1 MNHGEVCQ
9 VGISVLISFLSYCFG
24 VVTPALELLL
34 WCICLDV
41 FVGVLASFVN
51 PRLYFNSRKMFKG
64 LVKKIVLLSIVA
76 FSKHLDIMMNTDII
90 CMTTCYFFIIN
101 EGMSVLENAGKC
113 GLKLPKIIENSL
125 EQLKGLTNNEN
136 KNN

>member
-9 VGISVLISFLSYCFG
+9 VGISVLISVLSYCFG
-24 VVTPALELLL
+24 VVTPVLEMLL
-34 WCICLDV
+34 WCVTLDI
-41 FVGVLASFVN
+41 FIGVLASFVN

-64 LVKKIVLLSIVA
+64 IVKKIVLLSIVA

-90 CMTTCYFFIIN
+90 YTTTCYFFIIN
-101 EGMSVLENAGKC
+101 EGLSCLENAGKC

-125 EQLKGLTNNEN
+125 DQLKGLTNNEN
-136 KNN
+136 ENR